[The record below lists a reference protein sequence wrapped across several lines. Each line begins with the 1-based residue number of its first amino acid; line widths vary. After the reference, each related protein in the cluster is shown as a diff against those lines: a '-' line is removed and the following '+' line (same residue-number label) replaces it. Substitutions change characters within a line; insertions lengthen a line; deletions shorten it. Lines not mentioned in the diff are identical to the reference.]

1 MNRGVYHKMSPKHLQ
16 RNVAEFSGR
25 HNDRESDTIDQM
37 SSLVRG
43 IAGKRFTCEEPVAPN
58 GLDSGARP

>member
-1 MNRGVYHKMSPKHLQ
+1 MSPKHLQ